1 MNLAFA
7 AVGLRLAVFSFVSKA
22 RNSVRSLSILILS
35 PVNCGANLP
44 VLHLSLA
51 SPVAHFLLDAPLL
64 PSNSANVAL
73 AAAAVYL
80 TPVPTAVLMDF
91 PLLLWYKN

>member
-7 AVGLRLAVFSFVSKA
+7 AVGLGLAVFSFVSKA

-35 PVNCGANLP
+35 PVSCGANLP

-51 SPVAHFLLDAPLL
+51 SPVAHFL
-64 PSNSANVAL
+64 STTEN
-73 AAAAVYL
+73 AARITGNA
-80 TPVPTAVLMDF
+80 
-91 PLLLWYKN
+91 

>member
-7 AVGLRLAVFSFVSKA
+7 AVGLGLAVFSFVSKA

-35 PVNCGANLP
+35 PVSCGANLP

-51 SPVAHFLLDAPLL
+51 SPVAHFLL
-64 PSNSANVAL
+64 L
-73 AAAAVYL
+73 AKTTASGRVTHRASTAKNGARIAVDKRSL
-80 TPVPTAVLMDF
+80 
-91 PLLLWYKN
+91 